1 MEIKVY
7 GPGCKN
13 CVTLADNV
21 QQALEE
27 LEVSADIK
35 KVEDVAQIAQAG
47 VMSTP
52 ALGIDG
58 EIKVKGRVPN
68 VEEIKELITA

>member
-7 GPGCKN
+7 GPGCQN
-13 CVTLADNV
+13 CVKLAENV
-21 QQALEE
+21 KKAVEE
-27 LEVSADIK
+27 TGVEAKVI
-35 KVEDVAQIAQAG
+35 KVEDMAEIAKAG

-58 EIKVKGRVPN
+58 EIKIKGRVAKKD
-68 VEEIKELITA
+68 EIKDLIK